1 MLQLYNGILFAI
13 KKKQNAD
20 LFFNMDEP
28 YNIMLST
35 VLWPVTKGHMLCMIS
50 FVILHVITFYLMSR
64 TGWCSSKEC
73 I

>member
-1 MLQLYNGILFAI
+1 
-13 KKKQNAD
+13 
-20 LFFNMDEP
+20 MDEP

-35 VLWPVTKGHMLCMIS
+35 VLWPVTKGHMLCVIS

-64 TGWCSSKEC
+64 TGWCSGKEC